1 MVYIDKALAAAI
13 ADLVKD
19 VKGLN
24 SAVNNLTDRFDKW
37 SDGLDKLKESKTKK
51 RLSNKSK
58 NKNKD
63 YIYNNIYNGVYG
75 KDIKSVMEHYRT
87 YHPKALRSLSEKSKT
102 YLGVKGRLED
112 GYTVAELV
120 EAIDGMHKSPFH
132 CGQNK
137 QGTKYLSLELC
148 MRNPEHVESF
158 IMIEK
163 ESGKPKMSDTT
174 FKTVESAKSWL
185 DGEEVSDEQDF

>member
-1 MVYIDKALAAAI
+1 MDNEILTTLTAAI
-13 ADLVKD
+13 AELTTSVKELT
-19 VKGLN
+19 VVMKPTKRKVRQKK
-24 SAVNNLTDRFDKW
+24 SISNNNIIDK
-37 SDGLDKLKESKTKK
+37 D
-51 RLSNKSK
+51 
-58 NKNKD
+58 
-63 YIYNNIYNGVYG
+63 NIYNIYNS
-75 KDIKSVMEHYRT
+75 KNRAKNEQETCIHSVVAHYRT
-87 YHPKALRSLSEKSKT
+87 YHPKALRSLSKESKT

-112 GYTVAELV
+112 GYTVTELT

-163 ESGKPKMSDTT
+163 ESGKPKVSDTT
-174 FKTVESAKSWL
+174 FNTINAAKEWL
-185 DGEEVSDEQDF
+185 KNG

>member
-1 MVYIDKALAAAI
+1 MDKEMIQTLTAAI
-13 ADLVKD
+13 AELTTSVKELT
-19 VKGLN
+19 VVMKPTKRKVRQKK
-24 SAVNNLTDRFDKW
+24 SISNNNIIDK
-37 SDGLDKLKESKTKK
+37 D
-51 RLSNKSK
+51 
-58 NKNKD
+58 
-63 YIYNNIYNGVYG
+63 NIYNIYNSKNRAK
-75 KDIKSVMEHYRT
+75 KDFDLLLNIRSVVDHYRT
-87 YHPKALRSLSEKSKT
+87 YHPKALRSLSKESKT

-112 GYTVAELV
+112 GYTVTELI

-163 ESGKPKMSDTT
+163 ESGKPKVSDTT
-174 FKTVESAKSWL
+174 FNTINAAKEWL
-185 DGEEVSDEQDF
+185 KNG